1 MVQPEWSPR
10 GLLGTSQASCFRTY
24 TQDTIPPAYDRA
36 MTQSA
41 ARPPL
46 PIVGPILPLLGRVLE
61 TLLDRALALDPA
73 GRERFAPFEGRHIE
87 LTWAPA
93 DLGLRLTV
101 ADGRV
106 AVGPRQGAADLS
118 LAGTLAGF
126 ARLAFPDRAGALP
139 PGKVQMA
146 GDADLARAI
155 GQLAQGFEPDLEA
168 ALGHVL
174 GDTRGAIVATTLR
187 EAFSWARRSASTL
200 AEDGADFLRE
210 ESRDVPARDEVDAF
224 HADVDRLRDD
234 VERLAARLVRVRTGL
249 ERGP

>member
-1 MVQPEWSPR
+1 MS
-10 GLLGTSQASCFRTY
+10 
-24 TQDTIPPAYDRA
+24 
-36 MTQSA
+36 QSA
-41 ARPPL
+41 AQLPL
-46 PIVGPILPLLGRVLE
+46 PLVGTILPLLGRALE
-61 TLLDRALALDPA
+61 ALLDRALALDPA
-73 GRERFAPFEGRHIE
+73 SRERLAPLEGRHIE
-87 LTWAPA
+87 LIWAPA

-118 LAGTLAGF
+118 LAGTLVGF
-126 ARLAFPDRAGALP
+126 ARLAFPERAGALP

-146 GDADLARAI
+146 GDADLARTI

-168 ALGHVL
+168 ALGRVL

-200 AEDGADFLRE
+200 AEDGADYLKE
-210 ESRDVPARDEVDAF
+210 EARDLPAHDEVEAF

-234 VERLAARLVRVRTGL
+234 VERLAARLARVKDGL